1 MKFLSLDSKKFAAT
15 YLPIHNAN
23 GIFFWSDGRL
33 SVKSIILG
41 LLEISSSLKESFLV
55 PKVSRLSGAS
65 RPLDLPRV
73 APSNAGK
80 IDVLVVSQQP
90 SNANTKVKKNRQS
103 DEDSPLPGM
112 NDIITGEFDA

>member
-1 MKFLSLDSKKFAAT
+1 M
-15 YLPIHNAN
+15 
-23 GIFFWSDGRL
+23 
-33 SVKSIILG
+33 
-41 LLEISSSLKESFLV
+41 
-55 PKVSRLSGAS
+55 SGAS

-73 APSNAGK
+73 APSK

-112 NDIITGEFDA
+112 NDIITGKLSVI

>member
-1 MKFLSLDSKKFAAT
+1 MC
-15 YLPIHNAN
+15 
-23 GIFFWSDGRL
+23 DGLL

-73 APSNAGK
+73 APSK

-112 NDIITGEFDA
+112 NDIITGKLSVI